1 MKKSYSSFEEIN
13 RDLQILKIQRE
24 LHYQKILSSADD
36 LKEELS
42 PERIIK
48 NTFSSLIGQ
57 VRSSGGIQ
65 AILISTVLKYFFNRK
80 KSKNK

>member
-42 PERIIK
+42 PDRIIK

-57 VRSSGGIQ
+57 VRNSGGIQ
-65 AILISTVLKYFFNRK
+65 ALLITSVLKYFFNRK